1 MNPLKTKNAKVGK
14 AEMDRLHHVLITNYT
29 REHANEYLAAA
40 TQYRA
45 QRAARLLRNLI
56 LSLFLVGAIIVI
68 NTVYVLT
75 DHQPPTLLWAAACV
89 SVAGLLV
96 GSYNLWTHSTTAS
109 TDAIAIRET
118 IADAAQLH
126 HHRTRNT

>member
-1 MNPLKTKNAKVGK
+1 MNPRNTPNAKVDK

-29 REHANEYLAAA
+29 REHADEYLDAA
-40 TQYRA
+40 TRYRA
-45 QRAARLLRNLI
+45 QRAARLLRNLLFSI
-56 LSLFLVGAIIVI
+56 FLVGAISAI

-75 DHQPPTLLWAAACV
+75 DHQPPALLWAAACV

-96 GSYNLWTHSTTAS
+96 GGYTLWTHSTTTS
-109 TDAIAIRET
+109 TDAIAVRET